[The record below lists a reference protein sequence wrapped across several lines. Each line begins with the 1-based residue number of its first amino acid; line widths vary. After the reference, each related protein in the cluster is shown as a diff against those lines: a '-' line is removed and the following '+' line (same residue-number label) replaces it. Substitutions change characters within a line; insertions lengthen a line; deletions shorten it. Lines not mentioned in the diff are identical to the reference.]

1 MCNAETLCESAS
13 QPCWQSFVRK
23 IMAKQPPNINNQRIY
38 AKKFDKNLENK
49 WENTNFALILK
60 KLRI

>member
-1 MCNAETLCESAS
+1 ME
-13 QPCWQSFVRK
+13 
-23 IMAKQPPNINNQRIY
+23 KQPPNINNQRIY

-60 KLRI
+60 KTTYMIMRKISLTLKPSDAYER